1 MRYSIIILSIW
12 VCFNIELSAQ
22 IIQPGSKGEIGIF
35 ENLGKPVPLDLQFVN
50 EKSDTVTLRQLI
62 DRPTILSFVYFD
74 CPGICTPL
82 LEGVSEVIEQMEME
96 LGKDYKVISISFNS
110 NDDPTK
116 AVSKKSN
123 IVCANCKAKN
133 ENWTY
138 LTGDSVAINKILTSV
153 GFSIKRVGNDYL
165 HPGAIMILSPKGV
178 ITRYLYGIKFMPMD
192 LKLALIEAQDGLA
205 RPTIHRVL
213 EFCYSYD
220 PVGKRYGLEITK
232 LLGTFI
238 LIVLV
243 ILLTGL
249 FIKSKKTSQKSKN
262 E

>member
-1 MRYSIIILSIW
+1 MRLSIIILSIW
-12 VCFNIELSAQ
+12 VCFNLEVSAQ

-35 ENLGKPVPLDLQFVN
+35 ENLGKPVPLDLKFVN
-50 EKSDTVTLRQLI
+50 EKNDTVTLGQLI
-62 DRPTILSFVYFD
+62 DRPTILSLVYFD

-82 LEGVSEVIEQMEME
+82 LEGISEVIEEMDMEI
-96 LGKDYKVISISFNS
+96 GKDYKVISISFNS

-123 IVCANCKAKN
+123 IVCEKCTEKN

-138 LTGDSVAINKILTSV
+138 LTGDSASINKVLTSV

-165 HPGAIMILSPKGV
+165 HPGAIMILSPKGI
-178 ITRYLYGIKFMPMD
+178 ITRYLYGIKFMPLD
-192 LKLALIEAQDGLA
+192 LKLALIEAEKGLS

-213 EFCYSYD
+213 QFCYSYD
-220 PVGKRYGLEITK
+220 PVGKRYGLEIMK

-238 LIVLV
+238 LLGIVIFFSV
-243 ILLTGL
+243 LL
-249 FIKSKKTSQKSKN
+249 IRSKKKSQKSKN

>member
-1 MRYSIIILSIW
+1 MRYAIIILSIW
-12 VCFNIELSAQ
+12 VCFNLEVSAQ

-35 ENLGKPVPLDLQFVN
+35 ENLGKPIPLDLKFVN
-50 EKSDTVTLRQLI
+50 EKRDTVTLSQLI

-82 LEGVSEVIEQMEME
+82 LEGVSEVIEEMDMEI
-96 LGKDYKVISISFNS
+96 GKDYKVISISFNS

-116 AVSKKSN
+116 AVSKKSD
-123 IVCANCKAKN
+123 IVCERCTEKN

-138 LTGDSVAINKILTSV
+138 LTGDSASINKVLTSV

-192 LKLALIEAQDGLA
+192 LKLALIEAQDGLS
-205 RPTIHRVL
+205 RPTVHRVL
-213 EFCYSYD
+213 QFCYSYD

-238 LIVLV
+238 LIIIVLLV
-243 ILLTGL
+243 SIL
-249 FIKSKKTSQKSKN
+249 FFKSKKKYTKG
-262 E
+262 

>member
-1 MRYSIIILSIW
+1 MRFSIISLSIW
-12 VCFNIELSAQ
+12 LCFNLQLQAQ
-22 IIQPGSKGEIGIF
+22 VIQPGMNGEIGIF
-35 ENLGKPVPLDLQFVN
+35 ENLGKPVPLELKFVN
-50 EKSDTVTLRQLI
+50 EKNDTVSLGQLI
-62 DRPTILSFVYFD
+62 DRPTILSLVYFD

-82 LEGVSEVIEQMEME
+82 LEGISEVIEQLDMEV
-96 LGKDYKVISISFNS
+96 GKDYKVISISFNA

-116 AVSKKSN
+116 AVEKKSD
-123 IVCANCKAKN
+123 IVCENCKAKN

-138 LTGDSVAINKILTSV
+138 LTGDSVAINRILTSV

-165 HPGAIMILSPKGV
+165 HPGAIMVLSPKGV
-178 ITRYLYGIKFMPMD
+178 ITRYLYGTTFMPMD

-205 RPTIHRVL
+205 RPTVHRVL

-238 LIVLV
+238 LILVVLTFS
-243 ILLTGL
+243 IL
-249 FIKSKKTSQKSKN
+249 FFKSRKKSQKAKN